1 MSSFT
6 YQKSFVVTVT
16 ATSSLDKLD
25 NSWMLMVS
33 NFIRENVSV
42 NQLCDGV
49 VVSIHAGREEK
60 LDKERL
66 LQQVQTAIKQA
77 FKNFE

>member
-6 YQKSFVVTVT
+6 YQKSFVVIVTSNSPLTDLTEKWIADSIDISGSDITFTV
-16 ATSSLDKLD
+16 
-25 NSWMLMVS
+25 
-33 NFIRENVSV
+33 R
-42 NQLCDGV
+42 
-49 VVSIHAGREEK
+49 AGREEK